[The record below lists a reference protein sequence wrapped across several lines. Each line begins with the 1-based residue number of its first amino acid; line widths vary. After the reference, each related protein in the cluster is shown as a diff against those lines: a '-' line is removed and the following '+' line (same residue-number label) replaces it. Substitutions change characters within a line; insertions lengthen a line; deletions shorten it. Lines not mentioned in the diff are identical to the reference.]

1 MPLRLIHVGLG
12 GWGTNWETYPIPRVT
27 EVERVAIVEPFE
39 PALVAA
45 QEALK
50 LSDAECFRTLEE
62 ALAAVE
68 SDAVLVTTPMENH
81 VPTATVA
88 LSAGK
93 HVLVEKPFAGSVT
106 EARGAVEL
114 AEDRGLVLQVSQNYR
129 FYPGARTAARLI
141 AERSLGEV
149 GSVAVDFRQYD
160 NGRPRATHP
169 HYQFTHPVLMDMAIH
184 HFDLL
189 RMILGTEPVTVY
201 ATSSTPPWSNY
212 RDEAAATATVT
223 MSDGVVFSYRGSWI
237 SAGQPTLWAGD
248 WVIECADGE
257 LAWTGREND
266 TVEFDRVSV
275 KRPGGPATALGL
287 DPVELHGR
295 AGSLKAFARA
305 IETGTQPE
313 TSGRDN
319 LGSVALMEAA
329 VESASSGR
337 VVTIALG

>member
-1 MPLRLIHVGLG
+1 VPLKLIHVGLG
-12 GWGTNWETYPIPRVT
+12 GWGTNWETYPIPRVS

-39 PALVAA
+39 PALAAA

-50 LSDAECFRTLEE
+50 LSDSECFTTLEE
-62 ALAAVE
+62 ALAAV
-68 SDAVLVTTPMENH
+68 DCRAVLVTTPMENH
-81 VPTATVA
+81 VPTAVVA
-88 LSAGK
+88 LSADK
-93 HVLVEKPFAGSVT
+93 HVLVEKPFAGSVA

-114 AEDRGLVLQVSQNYR
+114 ADDRGLVLQVSQNYR

-141 AERSLGEV
+141 AERSLGAV

-160 NGRPRATHP
+160 NSRPVVGHP

-189 RMILGTEPVTVY
+189 RMILGTEPAEVY
-201 ATSSTPPWSNY
+201 ATASSPAWSKY

-223 MSDGVVFSYRGSWI
+223 MSDGVVLSYRGSWI

-248 WVIECADGE
+248 WVIECENGE

-275 KRPGGPATALGL
+275 KRPGQPASAVAL
-287 DPVELHGR
+287 DAVELHGR
-295 AGSLKAFARA
+295 AGSLRAFANA

-319 LGSVALMEAA
+319 LGSVALMAAA
-329 VESASSGR
+329 VESARTGA
-337 VVTIALG
+337 VVAVER